1 MTNKKKIYVI
11 VLNYNNESDT
21 IECINSLDSITE
33 FDLEIVVVDNNSK
46 DAKLLNNFVS
56 NISNAVFHQA
66 GENRGYAAGNN
77 VGLRFALNN
86 SADYIAI
93 LNNDVIVNRDSFSE
107 SISML
112 DNNPHAAFVS
122 PTLLNYKSDIIQ
134 SQGVF
139 LNFWGLNLIKNLGI
153 DKQFIPQEGFIEC
166 HSIVG
171 ACMLFKPSIIDKI
184 GLLPEEYFLNFEETD
199 WCYKA
204 VQHGM
209 KNYCSLKSYVN
220 HKGSA
225 TINCYSNLSFYYY
238 NRNIIIFLLKR
249 DPIKLRAAYSIALL
263 FVKAIVKMLIGY
275 KGKQTNKQTNKHLL
289 LCYVDGLLRTTRFK
303 DFICS
308 GGLKKK
314 K

>member
-1 MTNKKKIYVI
+1 MTNKKKLYVI

-46 DAKLLNNFVS
+46 DTKLLNNFVS
-56 NISNAVFHQA
+56 NISNAVFLQA

-153 DKQFIPQEGFIEC
+153 DKQFIPQDGFIEC
-166 HSIVG
+166 YSIVG
-171 ACMLFKPSIIDKI
+171 ACMLFRSSIIDNI
-184 GLLPEEYFLNFEETD
+184 GLLPE
-199 WCYKA
+199 
-204 VQHGM
+204 
-209 KNYCSLKSYVN
+209 
-220 HKGSA
+220 
-225 TINCYSNLSFYYY
+225 
-238 NRNIIIFLLKR
+238 
-249 DPIKLRAAYSIALL
+249 
-263 FVKAIVKMLIGY
+263 
-275 KGKQTNKQTNKHLL
+275 
-289 LCYVDGLLRTTRFK
+289 
-303 DFICS
+303 
-308 GGLKKK
+308 
-314 K
+314 